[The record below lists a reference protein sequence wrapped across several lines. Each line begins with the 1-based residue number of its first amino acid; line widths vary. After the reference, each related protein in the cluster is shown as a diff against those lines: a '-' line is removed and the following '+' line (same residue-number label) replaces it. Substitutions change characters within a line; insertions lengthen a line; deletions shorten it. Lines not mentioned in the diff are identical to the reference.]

1 MTCVILLPGGAVAM
15 SFEYREW
22 NGVRMTFL
30 YGKKE
35 PVWLAA
41 ELARK
46 LGFIPRAARRLRWE
60 RQHVRMALYHAEWN
74 APEMERERA
83 AAMAAGFRSDIL
95 QNSPHG
101 LVFPGS
107 ALAGKP
113 IQKKRWCPNSETG
126 H

>member
-1 MTCVILLPGGAVAM
+1 M

-46 LGFIPRAARRLRWE
+46 LGYIPRAARRLRWE

-74 APEMERERA
+74 ASEMERERA
-83 AAMAAGFRSDIL
+83 AAFAAGFRSDIL

-107 ALAGKP
+107 ALTGKP
-113 IQKKRWCPNSETG
+113 IRKRKRWCPTCEG
-126 H
+126 I